1 MFASGYADLAAK
13 IIGGAD
19 WIIADTLGFEPI
31 RQDIWQLI
39 QVPLRDQLADPS
51 KMGPV
56 FNGLASSGYGMQMY
70 HDSRPASGSEH
81 MYSHIWE
88 LEGLICRG
96 VDVSHGFKVA
106 IGTLT
111 STLLHE
117 YVIRNDFAALEPK
130 MTKPLSPAE
139 RQQEI
144 DALLVKNCYGPGPGE
159 TAMKKYLTPEQTLE
173 RRKLIGSK
181 WPELQRRLKER
192 IIPFDELRAMLKN
205 ADCPVTP
212 AQIGLSRE
220 QYLHAV
226 PTAQLIRVRYTVL
239 DLLYECGLLADAVKS
254 LEKIF

>member
-1 MFASGYADLAAK
+1 
-13 IIGGAD
+13 
-19 WIIADTLGFEPI
+19 
-31 RQDIWQLI
+31 
-39 QVPLRDQLADPS
+39 
-51 KMGPV
+51 
-56 FNGLASSGYGMQMY
+56 
-70 HDSRPASGSEH
+70 

-88 LEGLICRG
+88 MEGLTCNG

-117 YVIRNDFAALEPK
+117 YVIRNDFASLKDRVQP
-130 MTKPLSPAE
+130 PADE
-139 RQQEI
+139 AARRREI
-144 DALLVKNCYGPGPGE
+144 AELLKKNCYGPGPAE
-159 TAMKKYLTPEQTLE
+159 TAMKKYLSPEQTLD

-192 IIPFDELRAMLKN
+192 IIPFDELRAMLKK

-239 DLLYECGLLADAVKS
+239 DLLYECGLLADAIKS
-254 LEKIF
+254 LEKMF